1 MWTYVPVICVL
12 TEQPL
17 LMDAKDAPRYLP
29 GLRSL
34 MISQGVLVACICA
47 QVVNL
52 YFFNKRKRAQ
62 RVAMGKPA
70 DIVDTS
76 MDRTF
81 VQMAAGGMT
90 PEGTVIDHDR
100 TDFKNEDFVY
110 VY

>member
-1 MWTYVPVICVL
+1 
-12 TEQPL
+12 
-17 LMDAKDAPRYLP
+17 
-29 GLRSL
+29 

-47 QVVNL
+47 QVVN
-52 YFFNKRKRAQ
+52 KRKRAQ

-70 DIVDTS
+70 DMVDTS

-81 VQMAAGGMT
+81 VQMAAAG
-90 PEGTVIDHDR
+90 PNADGTVIDHDR

>member
-1 MWTYVPVICVL
+1 
-12 TEQPL
+12 
-17 LMDAKDAPRYLP
+17 MDAKDAPRYLP

-52 YFFNKRKRAQ
+52 YFLNKRKRAQ
-62 RVAMGKPA
+62 RVAMGKSA

-76 MDRTF
+76 MNRTF
-81 VQMAAGGMT
+81 VQMAAAGMT
-90 PEGTVIDHDR
+90 PGGTVIDHDR
-100 TDFKNEDFVY
+100 TDYKNEDFVY